1 MIITDWPTKRVV
13 VTAGAAGIGL
23 AITRAFAERG
33 ARVHVCDVSAEALQ
47 ALSGQGGSIVGHQ
60 ADVANENDVDGFMKA
75 ALDALGGLDVLVNN
89 AGISG
94 RTAAIEDIA
103 LSDWRQTL
111 AVNLDGMLL
120 VTRRA
125 VPALVAAG
133 GGAIVNISSIA
144 GRLGASLRLPYC
156 TTKFGVVGLTRSL
169 AVELGPRNISV
180 NAILPG
186 FVEGER
192 INRII
197 RERAEA
203 LGLTIE
209 QMRAAFLKNVSMR
222 TTVTPQ
228 EIAEM
233 AIYLSSRAGCH
244 ISGQSISVCGNVM
257 STEA

>member
-1 MIITDWPTKRVV
+1 MITTDWPAKRVV
-13 VTAGAAGIGL
+13 VTAGADGIGL
-23 AITRAFAERG
+23 AIAEAFAERG
-33 ARVHVCDVSAEALQ
+33 ARVHVCDVSEGALR
-47 ALSGQGGSIVGHQ
+47 ALSGRDSNIVGHH
-60 ADVANENDVDGFMKA
+60 ADVASESDIDRFMNA
-75 ALDALGGLDVLVNN
+75 ALDAMGGLDVLVNN

-94 RTAAIEDIA
+94 PTAPVEDIT

-120 VTRRA
+120 ATRRA
-125 VPALVAAG
+125 VPALEAAG

-156 TTKFGVVGLTRSL
+156 TTKFGVVGLTQSL

-192 INRII
+192 INRVI

-203 LGLTIE
+203 LDLTVE
-209 QMRAAFLKNVSMR
+209 EMRTKFLKYVSMR
-222 TTVTPQ
+222 TTVTAQ

-233 AIYLSSRAGCH
+233 AVYLASRAGCH
-244 ISGQSISVCGNVM
+244 ISGQSISVCGNVV
-257 STEA
+257 STGE